1 MSQNTHLNP
10 SVKMIIAYIEGTI
23 SSSDFVNELYN
34 NQDLEKLLSEPIH
47 IAPYIDKVG
56 TLYLYLLS
64 LNFNNT
70 GDILNATHTFSLFLT
85 KKRISFIKTKTAK
98 SNFDLYLTQPKW
110 LKIPECYF
118 QKLFSDI
125 PNKTGKTLELA
136 LK

>member
-1 MSQNTHLNP
+1 MGFFTNISNSFIKLFQIISIYILNLDSYSVSQNTHLNP

-70 GDILNATHTFSLFLT
+70 GDILNATHTLSLSLT
-85 KKRISFIKTKTAK
+85 KKG
-98 SNFDLYLTQPKW
+98 YLLSK
-110 LKIPECYF
+110 
-118 QKLFSDI
+118 QKQQKVILI
-125 PNKTGKTLELA
+125 YI
-136 LK
+136 